1 MAQQPVKESLAR
13 ALGIE
18 DLAIEDLAIADLGIA
33 DLGIESSVLICWS
46 DRSRSASPVATRNA
60 I

>member
-13 ALGIE
+13 AMGIE
-18 DLAIEDLAIADLGIA
+18 DLGIADLGIE

-46 DRSRSASPVATRNA
+46 DRSGSASPVATRNA